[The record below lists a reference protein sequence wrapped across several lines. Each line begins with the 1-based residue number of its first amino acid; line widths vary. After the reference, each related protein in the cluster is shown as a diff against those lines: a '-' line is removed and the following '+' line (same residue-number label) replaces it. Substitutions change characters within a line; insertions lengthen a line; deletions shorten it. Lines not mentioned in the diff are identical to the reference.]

1 MPIQLFGMSLLDAL
15 AGDLAETRCPGTTD
29 ETASAST
36 IPIAQRLQIR
46 MSLEERLPHLDQPRA
61 QGYTPAAF
69 T

>member
-15 AGDLAETRCPGTTD
+15 AGDLAETRCLGTTD

-46 MSLEERLPHLDQPRA
+46 MRGGNSSERNS
-61 QGYTPAAF
+61 
-69 T
+69 